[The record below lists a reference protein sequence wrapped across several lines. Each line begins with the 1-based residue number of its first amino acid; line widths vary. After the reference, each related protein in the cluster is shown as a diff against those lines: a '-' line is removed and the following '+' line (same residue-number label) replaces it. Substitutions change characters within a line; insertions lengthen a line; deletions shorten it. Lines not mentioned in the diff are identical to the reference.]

1 MADITSPIADTQK
14 PKAVF
19 ESVKEAVRQAQVSLN
34 RDILTHGGAVCMVP
48 AWVLRVLVGCGQHQQ
63 EPATAPLLTD
73 NQLREQMPDKVRCAV
88 EFFHDD
94 RNSYGSVTAMWG
106 HGQACTLHL
115 YDLTRRL
122 AEAEAENG
130 RFAEMLESSVSD
142 WRKLY
147 TEERAER
154 VRIQGI
160 LLNDV
165 QAEHQ
170 ESDEH
175 IKGLDAVIKTQDKT
189 IRDLKSRVA
198 EAEAE
203 RDALR
208 ERNGK
213 LARILKHSQDV
224 FDAIDMTGL
233 CPLCQGDEDHN
244 SGCPMRAVEEDIQAA
259 LAATE
264 VPHA

>member
-1 MADITSPIADTQK
+1 MASNCTNCGNPYAGSPCPYCNEKRTVPARPDHIADSNK
-14 PKAVF
+14 KA
-19 ESVKEAVRQAQVSLN
+19 Q
-34 RDILTHGGAVCMVP
+34 P
-48 AWVLRVLVGCGQHQQ
+48 A
-63 EPATAPLLTD
+63 PAPLLTD

-106 HGQACTLHL
+106 HGQACTLHIS
-115 YDLTRRL
+115 DLTRRL

-208 ERNGK
+208 ERCEKLEWLREVEDWRPPTTHHNDGNGSGT
-213 LARILKHSQDV
+213 RWFNS
-224 FDAIDMTGL
+224 
-233 CPLCQGDEDHN
+233 CQEY
-244 SGCPMRAVEEDIQAA
+244 SATLQAA

-264 VPHA
+264 VKP

>member
-1 MADITSPIADTQK
+1 MISKQAYALCMAIEELPASEKQTQI
-14 PKAVF
+14 
-19 ESVKEAVRQAQVSLN
+19 SV
-34 RDILTHGGAVCMVP
+34 M
-48 AWVLRVLVGCGQHQQ
+48 
-63 EPATAPLLTD
+63 
-73 NQLREQMPDKVRCAV
+73 AV
-88 EFFHDD
+88 EL
-94 RNSYGSVTAMWG
+94 RAKVV
-106 HGQACTLHL
+106 
-115 YDLTRRL
+115 
-122 AEAEAENG
+122 EAEAENG
-130 RFAEMLESSVSD
+130 RFARMLESSVSD

-175 IKGLDAVIKTQDKT
+175 IRGLDTVIKTQDKT

-208 ERNGK
+208 ERCEK
-213 LARILKHSQDV
+213 LERVRRIVASIRFTETYRRFPLAAT
-224 FDAIDMTGL
+224 DAEYAELG
-233 CPLCQGDEDHN
+233 
-244 SGCPMRAVEEDIQAA
+244 AA

-264 VPHA
+264 VMP

>member
-1 MADITSPIADTQK
+1 MDEATESDVATCKESLQVHALPESEDVAEALAEISAAGLK
-14 PKAVF
+14 GVAVGLRAHI
-19 ESVKEAVRQAQVSLN
+19 S
-34 RDILTHGGAVCMVP
+34 DLTH
-48 AWVLRVLVGCGQHQQ
+48 
-63 EPATAPLLTD
+63 
-73 NQLREQMPDKVRCAV
+73 
-88 EFFHDD
+88 
-94 RNSYGSVTAMWG
+94 
-106 HGQACTLHL
+106 
-115 YDLTRRL
+115 RL

-208 ERNGK
+208 ERCEKLEAALGEIGGSEERICNYCEGEGNRYADGK
-213 LARILKHSQDV
+213 AHYYSEHAPTI
-224 FDAIDMTGL
+224 L
-233 CPLCQGDEDHN
+233 CPECGGRGRIRDMDSED
-244 SGCPMRAVEEDIQAA
+244 MAAVALDA
-259 LAATE
+259 LAAYHDAH
-264 VPHA
+264 PPGPARRGRQRRAAARHQGS